1 MTPLVIQGSFPL
13 RLTPNAVGLSLILV
27 LALLAWVS
35 VPPATMAEAPTV
47 VAEPHGAPFMVLALA
62 RLRKIR
68 GS

>member
-1 MTPLVIQGSFPL
+1 LVIQGSFPL

-27 LALLAWVS
+27 LATALLAWVS